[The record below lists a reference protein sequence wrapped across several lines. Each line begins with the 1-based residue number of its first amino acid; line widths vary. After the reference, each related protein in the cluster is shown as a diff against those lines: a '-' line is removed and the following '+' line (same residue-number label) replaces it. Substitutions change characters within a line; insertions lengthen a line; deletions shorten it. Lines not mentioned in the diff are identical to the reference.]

1 MSIRFGS
8 QITIDCMLSKGVD
21 GLRGDG
27 CVYELSTSRRQVSNP
42 SKLRAGDY
50 VKVRLWLP
58 DESDHLLIDLAE
70 IQWIKDHWIKVEI
83 ISISAA
89 GQVRLKRFMESQGQ
103 YAQYPHPASEQILIR
118 A

>member
-1 MSIRFGS
+1 MSARFRS
-8 QITIDCMLSKGVD
+8 QITIDCMLSKWID

-27 CVYELSTSRRQVSNP
+27 CVYELSTSCQQVSNP

-58 DESDHLLIDLAE
+58 DDNSHILIELAE
-70 IQWIKDHWIKVEI
+70 IQWIKEPWIKVELI
-83 ISISAA
+83 VISPT
-89 GQVRLKRFMESQGQ
+89 GQTRLKQFMESQGQ
-103 YAQYPHPASEQILIR
+103 LSLNPHTGSGEILIR